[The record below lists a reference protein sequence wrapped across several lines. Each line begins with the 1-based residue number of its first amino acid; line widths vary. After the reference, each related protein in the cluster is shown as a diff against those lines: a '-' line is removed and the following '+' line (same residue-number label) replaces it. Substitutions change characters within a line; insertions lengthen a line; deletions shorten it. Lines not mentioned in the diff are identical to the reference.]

1 MKSCNKTSSQTA
13 YIYGI
18 IANTPEKALYNM
30 GLNFKLDVGTLR
42 LDQQVACQRYRQ
54 PILDAKSSTSKML
67 AQLNGLRD
75 FKLNGFA
82 PALV

>member
-1 MKSCNKTSSQTA
+1 
-13 YIYGI
+13 
-18 IANTPEKALYNM
+18 M

-54 PILDAKSSTSKML
+54 TYIDAKTAFMNKV
-67 AQLNGLRD
+67 AALR
-75 FKLNGFA
+75 GFNLA

>member
-1 MKSCNKTSSQTA
+1 MHYTSD
-13 YIYGI
+13 GD
-18 IANTPEKALYNM
+18 NVM

-54 PILDAKSSTSKML
+54 NIIDATTTSSSKML
-67 AQLNGLRD
+67 TALKSFNS
-75 FKLNGFA
+75 FKKFALPA

>member
-1 MKSCNKTSSQTA
+1 
-13 YIYGI
+13 
-18 IANTPEKALYNM
+18 M

-54 PILDAKSSTSKML
+54 QFLDAESKTSKML

-75 FKLNGFA
+75 FKLNAFA